1 MSSLIHGLDD
11 DKKLALVDSRD
22 DRSIDER
29 REREKVSF
37 SSLHYRRQSP
47 DTNQLPPAVS
57 WPAADQIRARTTVTV
72 DGWRLELVGLLS
84 DFQLTSLCYN
94 SPFTRSQ
101 SAACLINKGWTMM
114 MMILR
119 QWWSHLVLSQIHYRY
134 TYTTNILLID

>member
-1 MSSLIHGLDD
+1 MTRNLRWSTAETI
-11 DKKLALVDSRD
+11 
-22 DRSIDER
+22 DRSMREGKG
-29 REREKVSF
+29 EREEVSF

-57 WPAADQIRARTTVTV
+57 WPAADQIRARTTVTLI
-72 DGWRLELVGLLS
+72 GGGRLELVGLLS
-84 DFQLTSLCYN
+84 DFRFTSLCYN